1 MGTFDSV
8 NFKMFCPSCGK
19 EVTGWQT
26 KQGPDAMLTLEP
38 SDVDNF
44 HSSCHGCGIW
54 YEFER
59 DSPPLKLR
67 NPPYT
72 MAEVVDMGFSIKASR

>member
-1 MGTFDSV
+1 MGTFDYV

-19 EVTGWQT
+19 EVIGWQT
-26 KQGPDAMLTLEP
+26 KQGPNAMLKIEP

-44 HSSCHGCGIW
+44 YSSCDGCGLS

-59 DSPPLKLR
+59 ESQTR
-67 NPPYT
+67 GRPYT